1 MKHEESFT
9 HLEDQCTC
17 CICLSSYED
26 PAMLSCGHS
35 CCRKCLEE
43 ILQLA
48 GPNSKQ
54 STISCPICRKITF
67 FKGKKTLR
75 SLPSNKELQEK
86 LSILTAVSPDAKMK
100 PLENCQ
106 MCTLFPKGTAE
117 LRCLSCDVYLCSMC
131 YRRASGN
138 AQHSGHHVA
147 KLAAQDDGKNLL
159 LCQSHELRFRYFC
172 RTCDKLMC
180 TECCMLEQHDRIPV
194 KDARA
199 GIKSQVQRILDNVK
213 QKSKSTES
221 ALLECKESTQKI
233 ENEKIKVRN
242 ELRKAKRRV
251 ISQILYIF
259 NDIENDYV
267 HRFDEKSKFLKNIL
281 QGRLDEAQVN
291 HTKVVSWKDALES
304 TLKIEDDIEFL
315 AKREHVKQNANEV
328 ESLSVDDTRTNN
340 FFFEV
345 DFIEETVPTT
355 MLEDAFSC
363 IGEIK
368 VKASRNRRKWQ
379 TLYHDIDKGIIDE
392 AEEED
397 GSNLTSQMKETEPL
411 SLKPLSLIA
420 SSNNTNAT
428 SLSLNSNASSQSSIP
443 HAVVAS
449 AFVCANSASVP
460 NLANSSGNARSPQQD
475 TSSTTFC
482 HRCKRRHTYS
492 YKECHALR
500 NCDGDIVY
508 NENYC
513 FRCGKPNHHAE
524 DCYSRYDL
532 FGTRL
537 EGN

>member
-17 CICLSSYED
+17 CICLSRYED

-48 GPNSKQ
+48 GPGNRQ
-54 STISCPICRKITF
+54 ESTISCPMCRRISF

-106 MCTLFPKGTAE
+106 MLMCTLFPKGTAE
-117 LRCLSCDVYLCSMC
+117 LRCLSCDVYLCPMC

-147 KLAAQDDGKNLL
+147 KLAAQDDGNNLL

-172 RTCDKLMC
+172 RTCDKLVC
-180 TECCMLEQHDRIPV
+180 TECCMLEHKQHDRIPV

-221 ALLECKESTQKI
+221 ALLECKESIQKI
-233 ENEKIKVRN
+233 ENEKIKVLN
-242 ELRKAKRRV
+242 ELRKAKREV

-259 NDIENDYV
+259 NDIENDYM
-267 HRFDEKSKFLKNIL
+267 HSFDEKSKFSKNIL
-281 QGRLDEAQVN
+281 QERLDEAEVN
-291 HTKVVSWKDALES
+291 HTNVVSWKDALES

-328 ESLSVDDTRTNN
+328 ESIAVNDTQTSN
-340 FFFEV
+340 FFFEA
-345 DFIEETVPTT
+345 DYIKRAVPIA
-355 MLEDAFSC
+355 MLKGAFSC
-363 IGEIK
+363 LGDIK
-368 VKASRNRRKWQ
+368 IKASRKRRKWQ
-379 TLYHDIDKGIIDE
+379 TISCRIDKRIIDI
-392 AEEED
+392 AQKED
-397 GSNLTSQMKETEPL
+397 GNDLTSQMKETEPL

-420 SSNNTNAT
+420 SSNNTNAS
-428 SLSLNSNASSQSSIP
+428 SLSLNSNASSQSSTP
-443 HAVVAS
+443 HVVVAS
-449 AFVCANSASVP
+449 AFGFANSVSVRDV
-460 NLANSSGNARSPQQD
+460 ANSSEYASSPQEDTGMQIQASAFGFANSVSVPDFANSSEYASAPEEDTDAKGCIPTVIGNAMPLGSMMME
-475 TSSTTFC
+475 T
-482 HRCKRRHTYS
+482 
-492 YKECHALR
+492 
-500 NCDGDIVY
+500 
-508 NENYC
+508 
-513 FRCGKPNHHAE
+513 
-524 DCYSRYDL
+524 
-532 FGTRL
+532 
-537 EGN
+537 